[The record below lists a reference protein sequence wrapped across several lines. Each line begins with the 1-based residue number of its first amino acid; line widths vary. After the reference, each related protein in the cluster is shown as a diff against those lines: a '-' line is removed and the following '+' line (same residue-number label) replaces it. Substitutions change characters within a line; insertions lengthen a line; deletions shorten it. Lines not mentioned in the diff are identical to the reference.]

1 MSTDHETSTTGST
14 QSSSHDDGNGVP
26 TLTILISKYLSI
38 SSFCLSLFTTIL
50 TLILLRVWLI
60 KKNQNQ
66 SLRNPIYTRSSSNI
80 SLDSFDS
87 EGYLRPHTDMTKL
100 CKFFFPV
107 ITTVLAAAFIL
118 ALKIIISQC
127 KKKRQS
133 NVLYPK
139 YYEQFKL
146 QSRDI

>member
-1 MSTDHETSTTGST
+1 MSTDR
-14 QSSSHDDGNGVP
+14 DD
-26 TLTILISKYLSI
+26 LISKYLSI

-50 TLILLRVWLI
+50 ISILLRLWLI
-60 KKNQNQ
+60 KKNQKQ
-66 SLRNPIYTRSSSNI
+66 SLRNPIYTRSNSNI
-80 SLDSFDS
+80 SLYSFDS
-87 EGYLRPHTDMTKL
+87 EGFLRPNTYT
-100 CKFFFPV
+100 FFPV
-107 ITTVLAAAFIL
+107 NTTVLAAAFIL

-139 YYEQFKL
+139 YYEQYEL